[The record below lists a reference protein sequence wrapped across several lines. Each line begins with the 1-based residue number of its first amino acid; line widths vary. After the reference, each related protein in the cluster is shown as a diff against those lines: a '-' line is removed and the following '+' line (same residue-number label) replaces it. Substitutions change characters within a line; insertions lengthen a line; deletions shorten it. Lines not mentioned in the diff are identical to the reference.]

1 MQDQHLLFERDGSIV
16 VLTLNRPQQLN
27 ALNQALIGELAAAF
41 DQLEGDDSVR
51 AVVLTGAGERAFAAG
66 ADINEIGTIASVT
79 HGRRLAL
86 RSHELARRMAELRAP
101 IIAAINGF
109 ALGGGLELALAC
121 DIRFAAEQAQL
132 GLPEVTLGI
141 MPGWGGSQRL
151 ARLIGPGMAKLL
163 MMTGERIAAGEALR
177 LGLVERVYPA
187 TELMVASRELAG
199 RIAAQ
204 PPLAVAAIK
213 QAVVRG
219 LELPLDDAVRYEAGL
234 FAELATTE
242 DAREGT
248 QAFLQKRKAEWKGR

>member
-1 MQDQHLLFERDGSIV
+1 MQDQQLLIERDGPVV

-27 ALNQALIGELAAAF
+27 ALSQALTDELWAVF
-41 DQLEGDDSVR
+41 GRLEDDDSVR

-66 ADINEIGTIASVT
+66 ADINEIGGITSVT
-79 HGRRLAL
+79 QARRLAH

-121 DIRFAAEQAQL
+121 DIRLAAEHAQL

-151 ARLIGPGMAKLL
+151 ARLVGPGMGKLL
-163 MMTGERIAAGEALR
+163 MMTGDRIPAEVALQI
-177 LGLVERVYPA
+177 GLVERVLPA
-187 TELMVASRELAG
+187 AELLDAARELAG

-213 QAVVRG
+213 QAVNRG
-219 LELPLDDAVRYEAGL
+219 LELPLDDANRYEAGL

-248 QAFLQKRKAEWKGR
+248 QAFLQKRKPEWKGK

>member
-1 MQDQHLLFERDGSIV
+1 MQDQPLLVERDGPVV

-27 ALNQALIGELAAAF
+27 ALNQALIGELSATF
-41 DQLEGDDSVR
+41 EQLEDDDSVR

-66 ADINEIGTIASVT
+66 ADINEIGTISSPT
-79 HGRRLAL
+79 HGRRLAQ
-86 RSHELARRMAELRAP
+86 RSHELARRMAELRPP

-121 DIRFAAEQAQL
+121 DIRLAAEHAQL

-151 ARLIGPGMAKLL
+151 ARLVGPGMGKLL
-163 MMTGERIAAGEALR
+163 MMTGDRINADEALR
-177 LGLVERVYPA
+177 LRLVERVLPA
-187 TELMVASRELAG
+187 AELLGAARELAA

-213 QAVVRG
+213 QAVNRG
-219 LELPLDDAVRYEAGL
+219 LELPLDDANRYEAGL
-234 FAELATTE
+234 FAELASTE

-248 QAFLQKRKAEWKGR
+248 QAFLQKRKAQWKGR